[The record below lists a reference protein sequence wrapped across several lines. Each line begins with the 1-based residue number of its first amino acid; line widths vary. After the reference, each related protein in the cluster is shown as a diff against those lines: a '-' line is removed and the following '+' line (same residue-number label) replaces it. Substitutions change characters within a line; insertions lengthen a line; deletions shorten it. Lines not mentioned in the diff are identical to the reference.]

1 MAKKNWDR
9 IREQAPSDSVSYR
22 DVYEDQQLERSKL
35 QEKQTPVSRMILVVL
50 FTLLVGVMTY
60 SLASIVGFGVNQVGA
75 FTGEN
80 AIINGVYYEITTTQD
95 GAKIWVD
102 DEGNQYKQLPAG
114 EKGDVSDYMAY
125 AFRVSIFKIFITL
138 LVMAI
143 TFAIAYQVAMRNLKA
158 QNMLSDTSDINQYQ
172 NDQHIALP
180 EEVQRKFDW
189 FPDVGAHSNVQVS
202 SMISHVM
209 LTNKGLK
216 KIQVAKRAKKDM
228 YDKDGNIE
236 YYKGEI
242 LLDENGEPIMETKPL
257 IDTDFGDALFSASD
271 LPDEKQFRKYYD
283 TTLIPYNPD
292 GKIRT
297 KQGGK
302 WDTVAEMINHD
313 WTYPAYE
320 PQRPAGAYLVDTEPV
335 NTMVLAITRAG
346 KGQTIIEPTIDMWT
360 RERRPNNIL
369 CNDPKGELLQD
380 YYVRGTVR
388 GFQIVQFNL
397 INAMKTDIYNP
408 LAMAAMAAQE
418 GDFTKCAMYVEN
430 IADVFFPLDGADD
443 PVWRARRCA

>member
-35 QEKQTPVSRMILVVL
+35 QEKQTPVSRMIFVVL

-95 GAKIWVD
+95 GAKVWVD

-114 EKGDVSDYMAY
+114 EKGDVSAYMTY

-143 TFAIAYQVAMRNLKA
+143 SFAIAYQVAMRNLKA

-335 NTMVLAITRAG
+335 NTMV
-346 KGQTIIEPTIDMWT
+346 
-360 RERRPNNIL
+360 
-369 CNDPKGELLQD
+369 
-380 YYVRGTVR
+380 
-388 GFQIVQFNL
+388 
-397 INAMKTDIYNP
+397 
-408 LAMAAMAAQE
+408 
-418 GDFTKCAMYVEN
+418 
-430 IADVFFPLDGADD
+430 
-443 PVWRARRCA
+443 